1 MKETGISKRK
11 LMRALGE
18 KPQLIADDAPF
29 EYTEAFKELCTNIN
43 FVASKYKESGKGYK
57 ILVTSSVP
65 GEGKSTTAIN
75 IALSLARSKNKV
87 LLIDADMR
95 NPAVRKY
102 LQLEQANETGLS
114 ALLNN
119 DVKLTDCLI
128 RTKYGIDVIANGPV
142 VSNSA
147 EMIKSEAMQGL
158 LKGAEDHY
166 DYIIMDTPPVGVI
179 TDSAALSI
187 LCDGVIYVV
196 RHAYAN
202 RKQVRQAMQKLQ
214 MVDAKILGTVMTH
227 YEIPKHPG
235 GAYGYNRKYKYGYGK

>member
-1 MKETGISKRK
+1 MKKTEIGTKK
-11 LMRALGE
+11 LMKALCE

-43 FVASKYKESGKGYK
+43 FIALKNRESDKGYK
-57 ILVTSSVP
+57 ILVTSSIP
-65 GEGKSTTAIN
+65 GEGKSTIAIN
-75 IALSLARSKNKV
+75 MALALAQGNNKV

-102 LQLEQANETGLS
+102 LHLEQANETGLS

-119 DVKLTDCLI
+119 DVKLADCLI
-128 RTKYGIDVIANGPV
+128 RTKYGIDVIANGPMV
-142 VSNSA
+142 PNAA
-147 EMIKSEAMQGL
+147 ELIKSETMQSL
-158 LKGAEDHY
+158 LKGAEGHY

-179 TDSAALSI
+179 TDSAALSN
-187 LCDGVIYVV
+187 LCDGVVYVI
-196 RHAYAN
+196 RHAYAS
-202 RKQVRQAMQKLQ
+202 RKQVRQAIKKLQ

>member
-1 MKETGISKRK
+1 MKETEISKKK
-11 LMRALGE
+11 LKRALDE

-43 FVASKYKESGKGYK
+43 FIASKHKESDKGYK
-57 ILVTSSVP
+57 MLVTSSIP
-65 GEGKSTTAIN
+65 GEGKSTVAIN
-75 IALSLARSKNKV
+75 MALSLARGKNKV

-102 LQLEQANETGLS
+102 LHIEQANETGLS

-119 DVKLTDCLI
+119 DVKLGDCLV
-128 RTKYGIDVIANGPV
+128 RTKYGIDVIADGPMIP
-142 VSNSA
+142 NPA
-147 EMIKSEAMQGL
+147 ELIKSEAMQSL
-158 LKGAEDHY
+158 LKGAEGHY
-166 DYIIMDTPPVGVI
+166 DYVIMDTPPVGVI
-179 TDSAALSI
+179 TDAAALSN

-196 RHAYAN
+196 RHTYAS
-202 RKQVRQAMQKLQ
+202 RKQVRQAIKKLQ

-227 YEIPKHPG
+227 YEISKNPG